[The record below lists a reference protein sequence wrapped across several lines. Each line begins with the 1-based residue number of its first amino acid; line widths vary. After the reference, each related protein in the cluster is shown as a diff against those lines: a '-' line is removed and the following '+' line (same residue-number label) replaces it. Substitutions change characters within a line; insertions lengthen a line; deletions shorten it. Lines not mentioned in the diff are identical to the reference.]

1 MITSL
6 RTKVRPDNLKTQ
18 VRSGGRTLAR
28 RLYLASVAILL
39 SFVVYYTIG
48 GFLLL
53 EADGLVVTDRTVVAS
68 LYNARVVAVHVRRG
82 EQVKKGTLLLTMQS
96 PDLLVELGRH
106 YTRRGEIVRRGSEIE
121 SRLASISTLKPLA
134 ASNSTKAKAHESATS
149 RAGAEG
155 FASTSHL
162 AGAARDS
169 YNAARDVSLLE
180 TEERSLHREAV
191 AQAKM
196 RAESDTLIQQLES
209 IYDHGEIDS
218 LTDGRV
224 GPSIPVVGQV
234 FRAGEPLLEILVGSP
249 YVLAYLPA
257 ARAYDLTEGDKVIVT
272 DGAHRAMGRVARQE
286 NIAEKVPS
294 EFQSQFG
301 SVDLRVVFRV
311 DFNGASPFPLLS
323 KVRVVNPA
331 SPSNVMALMLAA
343 LEYLFQGKP
352 RAMARSW

>member
-6 RTKVRPDNLKTQ
+6 RTKIRPDNLKTQ
-18 VRSGGRTLAR
+18 VRGGGRTLAR

-48 GFLLL
+48 GFFLL

-68 LYNARVVAVHVRRG
+68 LYNARVVAVHVRVG
-82 EQVKKGTLLLTMQS
+82 EQIKKGTLLLTMQS

-106 YTRRGEIVRRGSEIE
+106 YTRRGDIIRRDSEIE

-134 ASNSTKAKAHESATS
+134 AAHSAKATAYESATS

-162 AGAARDS
+162 AGTARDS
-169 YNAARDVSLLE
+169 YNAARDLSLLE
-180 TEERSLHREAV
+180 TEGGSLHDEMV
-191 AQAKM
+191 VQAKM

-224 GPSIPVVGQV
+224 GPRIPFIGQV
-234 FRAGEPLLEILVGSP
+234 VRTGEPLLEILVGSP

-257 ARAYDLTEGDKVIVT
+257 ARAYDIAEGDEVIVT
-272 DGAHRAMGRVARQE
+272 DGAHRALGRMVRQD

-294 EFQSQFG
+294 EFQSQYG

-311 DFNGASPFPLLS
+311 DLNGASPFPLLS

-331 SPSNVMALMLAA
+331 SPSNVMALMHAA
-343 LEYLFQGKP
+343 QEYIFQGKP
-352 RAMARSW
+352 FHIH